1 VSSGL
6 QVANWTSPSP
16 AASAPNWYAIQTCSR
31 HEKVVA
37 YQLQMK
43 HIQHYLPMVTEVHK
57 WSDRSKK
64 VESPLFSC
72 YVFVQIV
79 PSNEARVRVLK
90 TDGVVRFI
98 GQDGQGTAI
107 PDEQIQSVRVLL
119 EKNVAC
125 TSYPFLKIG
134 QRVRVRGGALDGVEG
149 IFQSCAGDDT
159 LIVSI
164 DAIQRSMAVRIKGY
178 DIDIL

>member
-1 VSSGL
+1 VSSAL
-6 QVANWTSPSP
+6 QVADWTSSIA
-16 AASAPNWYAIQTCSR
+16 AASVPNWYAIQTRSR

-43 HIQHYLPMVTEVHK
+43 SVTHYLPIVTEVRK

-64 VESPLFSC
+64 VELPLFSC
-72 YVFVQIV
+72 YVFAQIV
-79 PSNEARVRVLK
+79 PTNEARVSVLK

-98 GQDGQGTAI
+98 GQHGEGTVI
-107 PDEQIQSVRVLL
+107 PDEQIQSIRILL
-119 EKNVAC
+119 EQDVPC
-125 TSYPFLKIG
+125 TSYPFLKVG

-149 IFQSCAGDDT
+149 IFQSSAGDDT

>member
-1 VSSGL
+1 VSSGI
-6 QVANWTSPSP
+6 QVANGTSLLP
-16 AASAPNWYAIQTCSR
+16 ASVVSYWYAIQTRSR
-31 HEKVVA
+31 HEKFVA
-37 YQLQMK
+37 HQLLLK
-43 HIQHYLPMVTEVHK
+43 GVTHYLPIVTEVRK

-64 VESPLFSC
+64 VEFPLFSC

-79 PSNEARVRVLK
+79 PTNEARVGVLK
-90 TDGVVRFI
+90 TSGVVRFI
-98 GQDGQGTAI
+98 GQHGEGTVI
-107 PDEQIQSVRVLL
+107 PDEQIQSVRILFEQDVP
-119 EKNVAC
+119 C
-125 TSYPFLKIG
+125 TSYPFLKVG

-149 IFQSCAGDDT
+149 IFQSSAGDDT